1 MKTLVDFLI
10 RYRLWL
16 LLVVVVL
23 LPVSY
28 FEAKNLAFDQSIES
42 LYAEDDERLNNYL
55 ESKSLFGGDE
65 FVIVAYTD
73 PQLISPGGIELSP
86 ESAAQIRELSKTL
99 SDIPGVRKESTQNL
113 ADALKFPWKRSLVK
127 KMVEGIL
134 LGEDQQTTAIVL
146 RLQKEDLAA
155 VSRKETFA
163 AIREIAK
170 SHNPPTYV
178 VGEPLQVHDMFRLVE
193 EDGQTLFMWSLGLL
207 AFVVLVLFRSVRW
220 MVLPLLVVIAAIL
233 WTEAVLVLSGIKLSM
248 VSSMLNSLVTII
260 GIATVMH
267 VTVHYRDQRR
277 ERDRIEALKITLT
290 ELLPAIFWTC
300 ATTSIGFL
308 ALLSS
313 SITPVQSFGT
323 MMSLAT
329 FFVLLAT
336 ATILPGGILLGRMD
350 ADPSTSPAENR
361 LVGLL
366 EGVTRV
372 VSHRPRLVSFCA
384 LFLVGFA
391 AVGFQHLKVETDFS
405 KNFRKSSSIVQSLD
419 FVETK
424 LGGAGT
430 WEVNFP
436 APAELNEEF
445 LDKVRRFAEKLRE
458 KFLRGDGGKLTKV
471 VALTDGLDLVP
482 KEIPLPFGL
491 KPKVLSLSARLKML
505 NGAQPEYQSTLYN
518 PEQRRMRIVL
528 RAKERQPSA
537 DKLQLIEDVEELVN
551 EEFSETDATG
561 LYVLLAFLIDSLLR
575 DQLVSFALAATGISL
590 MMMVAF
596 RSVWIGLVSLIPNLF
611 PIVLVIG
618 IMGWIGLPINIA
630 TAMIASVSMGL
641 TIDSSIHYISGYRRA
656 RKRGHDVSQA
666 LRETH
671 RGVGRALVF
680 ASIALIVGFS
690 VLTLS
695 HFIPLIYFG
704 ILVSVAMFGGLM
716 GNLFLLPIL
725 LRWVEK

>member
-1 MKTLVDFLI
+1 MKTLVDCLI

-16 LLVVVVL
+16 LLAVVVL
-23 LPVSY
+23 LPISY
-28 FEAKNLAFDQSIES
+28 LAARQLAFDQSIES
-42 LYAEDDERLNNYL
+42 LYAEDDAHLNNYL
-55 ESKSLFGGDE
+55 VSKSLFGGDE

-73 PQLISPGGIELSP
+73 PQLFSPEGTTLSP
-86 ESAAQIRELSKTL
+86 EGATQIRELSEKL
-99 SDIPGVRKESTQNL
+99 SQVPGVRKESTQNL
-113 ADALKFPWKRSLVK
+113 ADALKFPGKQSRVK
-127 KMVEGIL
+127 KMVEGML

-146 RLQKEDLAA
+146 RLQKKNLAT

-163 AIREIAK
+163 AIREIAEA
-170 SHNPPTYV
+170 HNPPSYV

-193 EDGQTLFMWSLGLL
+193 EDGLKLFKWSLGLL

-220 MVLPLLVVIAAIL
+220 MVLPLLVVIAAIF
-233 WTEAVLVLSGIKLSM
+233 WTEAVLVLSRMKLSM

-267 VTVHYRDQRR
+267 VTVHYREQRR
-277 ERDRIEALKITLT
+277 ERDRSEALKTTLS

-300 ATTSIGFL
+300 ATTSVGFA

-313 SITPVQSFGT
+313 EITPVQSFGT

-350 ADPSTSPAENR
+350 ADPSTAPAENR

-372 VSHRPRLVSFCA
+372 VNRRPRLVSFGA
-384 LFLVGFA
+384 LFLAGFA
-391 AVGFQHLKVETDFS
+391 AIGFKHLEVETDFS

-436 APAELNEEF
+436 APAELNEKYLE
-445 LDKVRRFAEKLRE
+445 KVGRFAEKLR
-458 KFLRGDGGKLTKV
+458 KTFLHGDGGKLTKV

-482 KEIPLPFGL
+482 KIPILTDTL
-491 KPKVLSLSARLKML
+491 EKRLKAL
-505 NGAQPEYQSTLYN
+505 NSNQPEYLATMYN
-518 PEQRRMRIVL
+518 PGQGRMRIVL

-537 DKLQLIEDVEELVN
+537 AKLQLIQDVEKLAN
-551 EEFSETDATG
+551 EEFREADATG

-575 DQLVSFALAATGISL
+575 DQLVSFALAASGISL
-590 MMMVAF
+590 MMTVAF
-596 RSVWIGLVSLIPNLF
+596 RSVWIGLISLIPNLF

-618 IMGWIGLPINIA
+618 TMGWIGLPINIA

-641 TIDSSIHYISGYRRA
+641 TVDSSIHYISGYRRA
-656 RKRGHDVSQA
+656 RKRGSGVQQA

-680 ASIALIVGFS
+680 ANVALIVGFS

-716 GNLFLLPIL
+716 GNLFLLPML
-725 LRWVEK
+725 LRWVENSDE

>member
-16 LLVVVVL
+16 LLAVVVL
-23 LPVSY
+23 LPLSY
-28 FEAKNLAFDQSIES
+28 LAARHLAFDQSIES
-42 LYAEDDERLNNYL
+42 LYAEDDEHLTNYI

-65 FVIVAYTD
+65 FLIVAYTD
-73 PQLISPGGIELSP
+73 PQLFSPEGKNLSP
-86 ESAAQIRELSKTL
+86 EGAARIRELSDQL
-99 SDIPGVRKESTQNL
+99 SRIPGVRSESTQNL
-113 ADALKFPWKRSLVK
+113 ADALKFRWKPSRVREI
-127 KMVEGIL
+127 VEGML

-146 RLQKEDLAA
+146 RLQKEDVAT

-163 AIREIAK
+163 KIREIVEA
-170 SHNPPTYV
+170 HNSPAYV

-193 EDGQTLFMWSLGLL
+193 EDGQTLFLWSLGLL
-207 AFVVLVLFRSVRW
+207 AVVVLALFRSVRW
-220 MVLPLLVVIAAIL
+220 MVLPLLIVIAAIL
-233 WTEAVLVLSGIKLSM
+233 WTEAVLVLSQLKLSM

-267 VTVHYRDQRR
+267 VTVHYREQRR
-277 ERDRIEALKITLT
+277 ERDRSEALRITLV

-336 ATILPGGILLGRMD
+336 ATILPGGILLGRID
-350 ADPSTSPAENR
+350 ADPSTAPAENLLVKLLVEVTR
-361 LVGLL
+361 LVN
-366 EGVTRV
+366 R
-372 VSHRPRLVSFCA
+372 RPRLVSFSA
-384 LFLVGFA
+384 LFVVGIA
-391 AVGFQHLKVETDFS
+391 AIGFGRLEVETDFS
-405 KNFRKSSSIVQSLD
+405 KNFRKSSSIVKSLD
-419 FVETK
+419 FVETR

-436 APAELNEEF
+436 APAELNEEY
-445 LDKVRRFAEKLRE
+445 LEKVGRFAEKLR
-458 KFLRGDGGKLTKV
+458 KTFLQGDGGKLTKV
-471 VALTDGLDLVP
+471 VSLTDGLDLVP
-482 KEIPLPFGL
+482 KIPFVMNTLEKRL
-491 KPKVLSLSARLKML
+491 NALSS
-505 NGAQPEYQSTLYN
+505 NQPEYLATMYN
-518 PEQRRMRIVL
+518 PEQGRMRIIF

-537 DKLQLIEDVEELVN
+537 DKLQLIEDVEQLARA
-551 EEFSETDATG
+551 EFLEADATG

-575 DQLVSFALAATGISL
+575 DQLVSFALAAVGISL
-590 MMMVAF
+590 MMTVAF
-596 RSVWIGLVSLIPNLF
+596 RSVRIGLISLIPNLF

-618 IMGWIGLPINIA
+618 TMGWIGLPINIA

-641 TIDSSIHYISGYRRA
+641 TVDSSIHYISGYRRA
-656 RKRGHDVSQA
+656 RKRGNDVTQA

-680 ASIALIVGFS
+680 ANIALIVGFS

-716 GNLFLLPIL
+716 GNLFLLPML
-725 LRWVEK
+725 LRWIDR